1 MAVFSALNVLQSTA
15 NDIGRLINDK
25 LSPSEV
31 TQAIGRL
38 LPGEKYAFLKHHAVP
53 SQSHIFPRSYLS
65 GRNRCFQRSWLSEH
79 PWMVYSEVLDGVFCI
94 ACAIFCTN
102 PENKHQLVNHPFRKW
117 HKRSEKCKIHEQ
129 CQYHQEAMQLADA
142 FIMSVEKPDTS
153 LPVLINTRKA
163 DNIHR
168 NRSILKIVAD
178 AILYCARQY
187 IALRGDHEKL
197 DHPGNAGN
205 FISLLKLLAKHNET
219 LNTHMKAPEMRC
231 VTYMSPQIQNELLD
245 VMGKHIVLHDI
256 VQDIKEAKLC
266 SICADE
272 VTSHNTEEL
281 AICVRFVDAQSNIRE
296 EFLTFVKLTRLTGE
310 TIAHEILS
318 TLEELQIP
326 VKNMRGQGYDG
337 ASNMSSVRVGVQ
349 ARIKE
354 KSPLATYVHC
364 SGHCLNLVISHSCAL
379 PEVRNMLD

>member
-1 MAVFSALNVLQSTA
+1 M
-15 NDIGRLINDK
+15 
-25 LSPSEV
+25 
-31 TQAIGRL
+31 
-38 LPGEKYAFLKHHAVP
+38 
-53 SQSHIFPRSYLS
+53 FPHTL
-65 GRNRCFQRSWLSEH
+65 
-79 PWMVYSEVLDGVFCI
+79 
-94 ACAIFCTN
+94 
-102 PENKHQLVNHPFRKW
+102 
-117 HKRSEKCKIHEQ
+117 EQ
-129 CQYHQEAMQLADA
+129 C
-142 FIMSVEKPDTS
+142 V
-153 LPVLINTRKA
+153 
-163 DNIHR
+163 
-168 NRSILKIVAD
+168 
-178 AILYCARQY
+178 
-187 IALRGDHEKL
+187 
-197 DHPGNAGN
+197 
-205 FISLLKLLAKHNET
+205 
-219 LNTHMKAPEMRC
+219 
-231 VTYMSPQIQNELLD
+231 SPLCN
-245 VMGKHIVLHDI
+245 GKHIVLCDI

-364 SGHCLNLVISHSCAL
+364 SGHCLNLVISQLSNLATL
-379 PEVRNMLD
+379 VAYSSSRVNIDWL